1 MKLNTNSTG
10 NLRNACQDE
19 EKRRNTISYYYCPYS
34 EIYSSLAQ
42 FFKNGLCNFT
52 GIRWH
57 VFLRRCQ
64 VAYDLPLTLAG
75 NFTIAKKSCQN
86 LFMSE
91 VLAPCLELFRSL
103 AGFLAELNK
112 GVSKAV
118 RKDKGVKSSF
128 LTVLFVSPI

>member
-1 MKLNTNSTG
+1 MRQRMYRLKLNTNSTG

-19 EKRRNTISYYYCPYS
+19 EKRRNTISYYYCLYS
-34 EIYSSLAQ
+34 KIYSSLAQ
-42 FFKNGLCNFT
+42 FFENCLGYFA

-57 VFLRRCQ
+57 VFLGRCQ

-91 VLAPCLELFRSL
+91 VLAPCLELF
-103 AGFLAELNK
+103 GGPTDILAELDK

-118 RKDKGVKSSF
+118 RVEIRKA
-128 LTVLFVSPI
+128 